1 MTQRTV
7 KGARAWLELNATGLN
22 AVAYAQY
29 EKELREVEARWH
41 HEAMQVVTGEAA
53 SFSGDHRELLTD
65 GCGIR
70 DDYEQLAKDAATGR
84 LSAKEYQN
92 RLDALNS
99 EGGAFNQRME
109 RLAKKIETVEAIE
122 ADPVAYTDA
131 LFDKNPA
138 LSKPDFSF

>member
-7 KGARAWLELNATGLN
+7 KDARAWLELNGIGLN
-22 AVAYAQY
+22 PVAYAQY
-29 EKELREVEARWH
+29 EQEVREVEAKWH
-41 HEAMQVVTGEAA
+41 HEAMQIVTGEAA
-53 SFSGDHRELLTD
+53 SYAGDHRELLTD

-70 DDYEQLAKDAATGR
+70 DDYEQLAREASTGR
-84 LSAKEYQN
+84 LSAKEYQD

-99 EGGAFNQRME
+99 EGDAFNQRME
-109 RLAKKIETVEAIE
+109 RLAKMIETVEAIE

>member
-7 KGARAWLELNATGLN
+7 KDARAWLELNAIGLN
-22 AVAYAQY
+22 PVAYAQY
-29 EKELREVEARWH
+29 EQELREVEARWH
-41 HEAMQVVTGEAA
+41 HEAMQVVTGEAT

-84 LSAKEYQN
+84 LSAKEYQE

-99 EGGAFNQRME
+99 EGGAFNQRMA
-109 RLAKKIETVEAIE
+109 RLAKKIEMVEAIE

-131 LFDKNPA
+131 LFDRNPP
-138 LSKPDFSF
+138 LSKPEFSF

>member
-1 MTQRTV
+1 MTQRTI
-7 KGARAWLELNATGLN
+7 KGARAWLELNGIGLN

-29 EKELREVEARWH
+29 ERELREVEARWH
-41 HEAMQVVTGEAA
+41 HQAMQVATGEAA
-53 SFSGDHRELLTD
+53 SFNGEHRELLTD

-84 LSAKEYQN
+84 LSAKEYQD

-99 EGGAFNQRME
+99 EGCAFTQRME

-138 LSKPDFSF
+138 LKKPDFSF